1 MKYQKKLLWQIP
13 LFTLAVVLVFFTTST
28 AQAVSRVAEKALEA
42 TVYLEMQKKDG
53 KINLGSGFFVRH
65 NLIATNYH
73 VIEGAV
79 RGTVKLIGKDGVYT
93 LEGVTATD
101 PTNDLALLQVDDDVP
116 LHLMHDIKP
125 LSLRDSDTVRI
136 GEPVFVVGN
145 PLRQKGTVSDGIIS
159 ARRDR
164 DTGERFQMTAPISP
178 GSSGGPVLDHK
189 GNVIGVSVSTLR
201 HPKAQ
206 NLNFAIPSNYL
217 QILLTHSGIATPFS
231 PENQPISPEAYQLW
245 GALKDAMRDYEGAI
259 VYFDAAIELNPDDAG
274 TYINRGNAKAMLG
287 QHTAAIID
295 FNTAIRLQPNDA
307 EAYVNRG
314 NAKADLGQYFAAIV
328 DYNTAI
334 RLYLD
339 FARFSYHSLI
349 IVKAML
355 GQHAAPIADYD
366 PAILFKS
373 AIVDTYINRG
383 NAKAN
388 LERYIAAIIDF
399 NAAIRL
405 QPNNAEAYVN
415 RGLAKANLGRYFA
428 AIADY
433 DIAIHFKPDNADIYI
448 KRGLVKAEL
457 GEHFAAITDYDT
469 AIRLKPDATLA
480 YYNRGNAKANL
491 GRYFDAIADYDTA
504 IHFEPEDAEI
514 CIKRGLAKA
523 NLGQYFDAITD
534 YNAAI
539 RLKPDAGL
547 AYYNRGLAKG
557 SLGSLWEAKQDLG
570 IALKFVN
577 NESLKAKIEELFQK
591 WD

>member
-53 KINLGSGFFVRH
+53 KINLGSGFFVRY

-274 TYINRGNAKAMLG
+274 AYINRGNAKAMLG

-307 EAYVNRG
+307 EAYV
-314 NAKADLGQYFAAIV
+314 
-328 DYNTAI
+328 
-334 RLYLD
+334 
-339 FARFSYHSLI
+339 
-349 IVKAML
+349 
-355 GQHAAPIADYD
+355 
-366 PAILFKS
+366 
-373 AIVDTYINRG
+373 NRG

-457 GEHFAAITDYDT
+457 GEHFAAITNYDT

-504 IHFEPEDAEI
+504 IHFKPEDAEI